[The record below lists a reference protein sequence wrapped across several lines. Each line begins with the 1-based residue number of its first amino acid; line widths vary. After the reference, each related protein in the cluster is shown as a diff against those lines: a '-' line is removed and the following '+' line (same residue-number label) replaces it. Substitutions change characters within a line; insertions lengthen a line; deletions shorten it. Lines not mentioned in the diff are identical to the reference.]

1 MVSKALVSTVESY
14 RLETEDEVNRFKQEQ
29 REEADRI
36 GYVINTFNISLKEK
50 KSKGEVVETWYIV
63 SIKKIFEDPKDIVR
77 YLESISYNFEK
88 ESF

>member
-14 RLETEDEVNRFKQEQ
+14 RLETEDDVNRFKQEQ

-36 GYVINTFNISLKEK
+36 GYVINIFNISLKER
-50 KSKGEVVETWYIV
+50 KSKGEVVESWYIV

-77 YLESISYNFEK
+77 YIEDISYNFEK
-88 ESF
+88 EF

>member
-1 MVSKALVSTVESY
+1 MVHKALISTVENY
-14 RLETEDEVNRFKQEQ
+14 RLETEDEVNQFKQEQ

-36 GYVINTFNISLKEK
+36 GYVINTFNISLKER
-50 KSKGEVVETWYIV
+50 KSKGEVVESWYIV

-77 YLESISYNFEK
+77 YFENISYNFEK

>member
-14 RLETEDEVNRFKQEQ
+14 RLETEDDVNRFKQEQ

-36 GYVINTFNISLKEK
+36 GYVINTFNISLKER
-50 KSKGEVVETWYIV
+50 KSKGEVVESWYIV

-77 YLESISYNFEK
+77 YIEDISYNFEK
-88 ESF
+88 EF